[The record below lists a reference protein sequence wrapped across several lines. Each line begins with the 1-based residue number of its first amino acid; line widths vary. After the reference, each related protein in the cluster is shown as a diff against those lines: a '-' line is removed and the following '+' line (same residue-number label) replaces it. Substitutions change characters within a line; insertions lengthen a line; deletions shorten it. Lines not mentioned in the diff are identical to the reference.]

1 MKKFIS
7 ITVLLATLLTG
18 CSSSISKDEYDSKVA
33 ELEKVQKEL
42 TDLKKE
48 NAEEGIKQAG
58 AKAWVYESFGE
69 NVPYV
74 VVANNLYVTIDSGYT
89 LSQKSIEALWTNV
102 QASFSLYGTYYR
114 ENPDKLPY
122 DSVTIIVME
131 EATGLDMMSFQF
143 RKAADSSF
151 TNASMVNLQ
160 DMTKIVPYLN
170 NALK

>member
-1 MKKFIS
+1 M
-7 ITVLLATLLTG
+7 G
-18 CSSSISKDEYDSKVA
+18 
-33 ELEKVQKEL
+33 
-42 TDLKKE
+42 
-48 NAEEGIKQAG
+48 
-58 AKAWVYESFGE
+58 
-69 NVPYV
+69 
-74 VVANNLYVTIDSGYT
+74 NNLYVTIDSGYT